1 MHDDHIEFITCKSF
15 TTKKKSK
22 HKVMGKT
29 PTVFTLSELLTPIIH
44 FLETDYSSLHTCVLV
59 NRDWCRIATP
69 LLWRYPFLDS
79 LNNGQYR
86 LIPVYLGCLDLGTK
100 EWVNELT
107 PNFPPHALKP
117 PLFNYVKYLRRFDYY
132 SLFHAVQ
139 KWCEVQRLGAFVL
152 SEGGVVP
159 DIQLNPPETLLKLL
173 IDLFLDQAR
182 DLEGIGISAVSH
194 RNGEFLQL
202 EEHEEELTHPRLS
215 KLNYLECDDCIPE
228 NLMFASEVCTNLVQL
243 NIECSWGNDEE
254 IMKLFKV
261 QKKLK
266 RLVVKKR
273 WPLVDE
279 AFNCEEFTNS
289 LISITLLNN
298 MNLVD
303 NGGNLSVLSACKN
316 LESIRF
322 KNWMAFRE
330 DDLMELLSTHFPR
343 LRIVIIDNSKPP
355 PQVLI
360 SMFTMNGE
368 NIQELKLDWSIRMRR
383 NNNNCQQL
391 PQVIN
396 AVAEHCPNVRYFE
409 APIQRK
415 EIPELYSL
423 LRNCKKLEC
432 LILNESDVEPK
443 EFTYEVDHF
452 LPAMGIIVPQTLYQ
466 LKIFANW
473 KFSAESLRLFLMETC
488 TANLTRVAFKSIG
501 DEHLEVI
508 TSYSKEKNPLNF
520 LDLLWCSIGPRAEK
534 AAMKYIK
541 CVKII
546 GSSRGGAN

>member
-1 MHDDHIEFITCKSF
+1 MEKPSL
-15 TTKKKSK
+15 
-22 HKVMGKT
+22 
-29 PTVFTLSELLTPIIH
+29 VFLLPELLTPIIH

-59 NRDWCRIATP
+59 NRSWCRIASP
-69 LLWRYPFLDS
+69 LLWRYPFSDR
-79 LNNGQYR
+79 LNNEQYR
-86 LIPVYLGCLDLGTK
+86 LIPVYLGCLDPGTK

-107 PNFPPHALKP
+107 HNFPPHALKSP
-117 PLFNYVKYLRRFDYY
+117 MFHYVKYLRSFDYY
-132 SLFHAVQ
+132 SLFHAVR
-139 KWCEVQRLGAFVL
+139 KWCEGQRFGAFVL

-159 DIQLNPPETLLKLL
+159 DIQLNPSDILLKLL
-173 IDLFLDQAR
+173 IDLFLDQAQ
-182 DLEGIGISAVSH
+182 DLQGIGISAVSH

-202 EEHEEELTHPRLS
+202 EEHEEELTRPRLS
-215 KLNYLECDDCIPE
+215 KLIYLECDDCIPE

-266 RLVVKKR
+266 RLIVSKR

-279 AFNCEEFTNS
+279 AFTCEEFTDS
-289 LISITLLNN
+289 LISVTLINN

-322 KNWMAFRE
+322 EDWMTFRE
-330 DDLMELLSTHFPR
+330 GDLMVLLSTPFPN
-343 LRIVIIDNSKPP
+343 LRRVIINHSKPP

-360 SMFTMNGE
+360 SMLTMNGV
-368 NIQELKLDWSIRMRR
+368 NLQELKLDWSIRTRR
-383 NNNNCQQL
+383 NNNNNQQL

-423 LRNCKKLEC
+423 LRNCKRLES

-443 EFTYEVDHF
+443 DSTYDVDHF
-452 LPAMGIIVPQTLYQ
+452 LPVMGIIIPQTLYQ
-466 LKIFANW
+466 LKIFASW
-473 KFSAESLRLFLMETC
+473 KFTAETLRQFLMETC
-488 TANLTRVAFKSIG
+488 TANLTRMGFKSIG

-508 TSYSKEKNPLNF
+508 TSYSKEKNPLNI
-520 LDLLWCSIGPRAEK
+520 LDLVWCNIESQAEK
-534 AAMKYIK
+534 AAKEYIE

-546 GSSRGGAN
+546 GSSRGGAD